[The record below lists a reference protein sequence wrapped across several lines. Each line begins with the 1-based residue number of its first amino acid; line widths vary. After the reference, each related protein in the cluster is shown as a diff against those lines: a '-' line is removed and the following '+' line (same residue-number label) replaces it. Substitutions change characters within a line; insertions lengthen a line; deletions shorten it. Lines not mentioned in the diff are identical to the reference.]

1 MHRGRKTPAG
11 SGPAGRQTVNKYG
24 PRRARLTSMERATG
38 FEPADDGLGSHCLT
52 TWRCPRLFEH
62 SNTACLRRGAQAQFP
77 RHKPQST
84 ARCGGREER
93 THVASRH
100 LLTIYA
106 IPAQHDIRY
115 LRKVI
120 CKTQASHL
128 QAPFATLSIHA
139 AHHRKVNHMVTR
151 ALRPPTEG
159 TDTEGPTQHDSSNK
173 RGRCLL
179 RGGDPIR
186 GGTPL
191 AAGHA
196 GLLGGGQLA
205 L

>member
-1 MHRGRKTPAG
+1 MRRGRKTPAG
-11 SGPAGRQTVNKYG
+11 SGPAGRQTANKYG
-24 PRRARLTSMERATG
+24 ARRPRLTSMERATG

-62 SNTACLRRGAQAQFP
+62 SNTACPARGARAQFP

-84 ARCGGREER
+84 ARRGGREER
-93 THVASRH
+93 AHVASRH

-106 IPAQHDIRY
+106 ILAHHDIRY

-120 CKTQASHL
+120 CKTRASHL
-128 QAPFATLSIHA
+128 QAPFDTLSIHA
-139 AHHRKVNHMVTR
+139 KHHRKVNHMSTH
-151 ALRPPTEG
+151 ASHPPAEG
-159 TDTEGPTQHDSSNK
+159 TKTEGPTQHDSSNK

-186 GGTPL
+186 GGIPL

-196 GLLGGGQLA
+196 GLCGGRQRA

>member
-1 MHRGRKTPAG
+1 M
-11 SGPAGRQTVNKYG
+11 
-24 PRRARLTSMERATG
+24 
-38 FEPADDGLGSHCLT
+38 
-52 TWRCPRLFEH
+52 
-62 SNTACLRRGAQAQFP
+62 
-77 RHKPQST
+77 
-84 ARCGGREER
+84 
-93 THVASRH
+93 ASRH